1 MGVLRDLIKQLGHKV
16 AEEDLV
22 DIERNAKAGQDD
34 AEKIAKRMGQDRTSF
49 VPHVDVSAP
58 VEIPIDYEQEEHSKD
73 DGARE

>member
-16 AEEDLV
+16 AEEDSV
-22 DIERNAKAGQDD
+22 DIERNTKAGQDD

-49 VPHVDVSAP
+49 VPHVDVSVP
-58 VEIPIDYEQEEHSKD
+58 VEIPIAHEQEEHSKD

>member
-16 AEEDLV
+16 AEEDSV

-58 VEIPIDYEQEEHSKD
+58 VEIPIDREQEEHSKD